1 MFLDK
6 IQKFK
11 RCFGEKPFLGN
22 SEIPKNNNLILLNN
36 YNFELLTLFLQIPP

>member
-11 RCFGEKPFLGN
+11 RCFCEKPFPGN
-22 SEIPKNNNLILLNN
+22 SEIPKNNHLILLNE
-36 YNFELLTLFLQIPP
+36 YNFELLTLFLRIPP